1 MIPIARKVFIILAF
15 SSFVFNC
22 FKVAEM
28 LENLSV
34 SASVFAVVCAN
45 GDKISKKTFKII
57 GFYHFICIFAR
68 SSYLS
73 YLYSSMGFK

>member
-1 MIPIARKVFIILAF
+1 
-15 SSFVFNC
+15 
-22 FKVAEM
+22 M

-34 SASVFAVVCAN
+34 SASVFAEIRAN
-45 GDKISKKTFKII
+45 GDKISKKTFKLI

-73 YLYSSMGFK
+73 YLYSSMRFKWVLWYGNYE

>member
-1 MIPIARKVFIILAF
+1 
-15 SSFVFNC
+15 
-22 FKVAEM
+22 M

-34 SASVFAVVCAN
+34 SASVFAEIRAN

-68 SSYLS
+68 PSYLS
-73 YLYSSMGFK
+73 YLYSSMRFK

>member
-1 MIPIARKVFIILAF
+1 
-15 SSFVFNC
+15 
-22 FKVAEM
+22 M

-34 SASVFAVVCAN
+34 SASVFAVVRAN